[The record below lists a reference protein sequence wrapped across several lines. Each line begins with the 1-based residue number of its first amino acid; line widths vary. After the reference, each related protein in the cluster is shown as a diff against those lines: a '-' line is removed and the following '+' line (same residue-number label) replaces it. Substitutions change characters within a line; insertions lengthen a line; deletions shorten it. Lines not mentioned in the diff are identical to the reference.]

1 MKNSSNDIFIM
12 IVSVTIVVL
21 ILVVFIVSFLL
32 IYQNRQLK
40 HRVEMET
47 VKEKFSNELLQTQL
61 EIKEQTLKTISEEIH
76 DNVGQVLSLVILNLS
91 SMELDGHPG
100 ASVKIETSTR
110 LVEKAV
116 SDLRNLSKTMDAER
130 ITSAGLIPIIQF
142 ELELIEKTGV
152 YKTELKISGEERRL
166 DGQKELIL
174 YRIIQEAL
182 NNIIKHAK
190 ASRINIT
197 LAFQPEQVGIE
208 IVDDGVGFD
217 TEKKLNEQVGKRGA
231 GLSNMKRRM
240 MLIGGSAEVQSSSA
254 GTTVYIALP
263 PATITNNNI
272 IYGKG

>member
-1 MKNSSNDIFIM
+1 MESNSNDIFIM
-12 IVSVTIVVL
+12 IISVTIVLL

-61 EIKEQTLKTISEEIH
+61 EIKEQTLKNISEEIH
-76 DNVGQVLSLVILNLS
+76 DNVGQVLSLVVLNLS
-91 SMELDGHPG
+91 SMEIDEHSA
-100 ASVKIETSTR
+100 ASVKLENSTR

-116 SDLRNLSKTMDAER
+116 ADLRNLSKTMDAER
-130 ITSAGLIPIIQF
+130 ITSAGLVPIIQF

-152 YKTELKISGEERRL
+152 YKTEFTNTGEERRL

-190 ASRINIT
+190 ASHINIT
-197 LAFQPEQVGIE
+197 LAFQPEQICIE
-208 IVDDGVGFD
+208 ITDDGLGFD
-217 TEKKLNEQVGKRGA
+217 TVKSLNEHIGKRGA
-231 GLSNMKRRM
+231 GLSNIKRRM
-240 MLIGGSAEVQSSSA
+240 MLIGGFAEIRSSSA
-254 GTTVYIALP
+254 GTTVSVSLP
-263 PATITNNNI
+263 CSS
-272 IYGKG
+272 